1 MEVGGGGYRRDG
13 YRYGGLIMWE
23 DTVTNAILGT
33 DPNNLL
39 GYAPV
44 LELHQ
49 PIMSMLGGNGFQ
61 LKRDNRIT
69 RIIFWIINSL
79 FRKKKRGGE
88 SIFSLPPMFLSN
100 RFLYIYGYFVLK
112 SILILSSVNGNQHL
126 YLVEKPLIF
135 YREHY
140 F

>member
-1 MEVGGGGYRRDG
+1 MVIPGRIGPGRDTDGVSGGGMEVGGGGYRWDG

-23 DTVTNAILGT
+23 DTVTNSILGT

-44 LELHQ
+44 LELRQ

-79 FRKKKRGGE
+79 FRKKL
-88 SIFSLPPMFLSN
+88 FTAVPAVP
-100 RFLYIYGYFVLK
+100 
-112 SILILSSVNGNQHL
+112 
-126 YLVEKPLIF
+126 
-135 YREHY
+135 
-140 F
+140 